1 MPATAKTNA
10 VIYARYSS
18 ANQTEQSI
26 EGQLRYCRNYAAQ
39 HGYTIV
45 HEYIDRAQSGTT
57 DNRPDFQ
64 QMIRDSAKKQFQFVI
79 VWKLDRFARNR
90 YDSAIYKNILKKNH
104 VKVVSATEAI
114 GEGSEAIIL
123 ESVLEAMA
131 EVYSRQL
138 SQNTR
143 RGMRETA
150 LKGLWTGGNIPLGYE
165 VENQMLV
172 VNEKEAGAVRT
183 IFSLYAEGETKT
195 DICRICN
202 EKGYRT
208 KTGKPFFTNA
218 LRHIL
223 TNPVY
228 VGKYLYK
235 GEISRD
241 CPRIIDDDLFQ
252 KCQERVALN
261 QKLRGQKRLDDV
273 RYILTGKL
281 YCGYCGNL
289 MTGDMGTGRN
299 GARYYYYTCH
309 RKKKNKDCQKKS
321 EKKDFIEW
329 YVVEQTV
336 KYILDPSRVEYIAE
350 RVVEAYHDEFSES
363 KIEEYEKTIKRLDA
377 ELEKC
382 VDSLLN
388 TSNDS
393 VIRKINDRADLLEAQ
408 KKDAESELS
417 KLRVTSGVLIKKE
430 EVIQWLKNYCQGDL
444 FDMAFREKII
454 DTFINSVFLFDDKLI
469 IYYNVKHGKQVSYIE
484 ALEDA
489 SETDSPCS
497 DSDKTGSPSYIQ
509 SETFKIIVRSGILG
523 LFIKRNE

>member
-1 MPATAKTNA
+1 MSESAKMNA

-26 EGQLRYCRNYAAQ
+26 EGQLRYCRAYAKQ

-64 QMIRDSAKKQFQFVI
+64 QMIRDSAKRQFQFVI

-90 YDSAIYKNILKKNH
+90 YDSAIYKNLLKKNR

-114 GEGSEAIIL
+114 GEGNEAIIL

-138 SQNTR
+138 SQNTQ

-172 VNEKEAGAVRT
+172 VNENEADCVRT
-183 IFSLYAEGETKT
+183 IFTLYAAGETKT

-228 VGKYLYK
+228 IGNYLYK
-235 GEISRD
+235 GEIPRS
-241 CPRIIDDDLFQ
+241 CPRIIDDDIFQ
-252 KCQERVALN
+252 KCVERAELN
-261 QKLRGQKRLDDV
+261 RKLRGQKQLDDV
-273 RYILTGKL
+273 HYILTGKL

-299 GARYYYYTCH
+299 GNRYYYYTCH
-309 RKKKNKDCQKKS
+309 RKKKNKACSKKS

-329 YVVEQTV
+329 YIVEQTV
-336 KYILDPSRVEYIAE
+336 NYILDPARIDYISE
-350 RVVEAYHDEFSES
+350 RIVDAYHDEFSES
-363 KIEEYEKTIKRLDA
+363 KIAEYEKTIKRLDA
-377 ELEKC
+377 EMDRC

-393 VIRKINDRADLLEAQ
+393 VIKKINARADLLEAQ
-408 KKDAESELS
+408 KNDAEAELA
-417 KLRVTSGVLIKKE
+417 KLRVTSLVSVKKE
-430 EVIQWLKNYCQGDL
+430 EIIQWLKSYCQGDL
-444 FDMAFREKII
+444 FDMQFREKII
-454 DTFINSVFLFDDKLI
+454 DTFIHSVFLFDDKLT

-489 SETDSPCS
+489 SETNSPCS
-497 DSDKTGSPSYIQ
+497 DSCSTGSPCRTQ
-509 SETFKIIVRSGILG
+509 SETFKIIIRNGILG
-523 LFIKRNE
+523 LFIKRNK

>member
-1 MPATAKTNA
+1 MPKTAELNA

-26 EGQLRYCRNYAAQ
+26 EGQLRYCRAYAEQ

-57 DNRPDFQ
+57 DNRPEFQ
-64 QMIRDSAKKQFQFVI
+64 QMIRDSAKKQFQFVV

-90 YDSAIYKNILKKNH
+90 YDSAIYKNILKKNR
-104 VKVVSATEAI
+104 VKVISATEVI
-114 GEGSEAIIL
+114 GEGNEAIIL

-138 SQNTR
+138 SQNTQ

-150 LKGLWTGGNIPLGYE
+150 LKGLWTGGNIPLGYQI
-165 VENQMLV
+165 ENQMLV
-172 VNEKEAGAVRT
+172 IDEKEASCVRT
-183 IFSLYAEGETKT
+183 IFELYASGESKT

-208 KTGKPFFTNA
+208 KTGKPFFINA

-223 TNPVY
+223 SNPVY
-228 VGKYLYK
+228 TGKYLYK
-235 GEISRD
+235 GEIVRA
-241 CPRIIDDDLFQ
+241 CPRIISDELFQ
-252 KCQERVALN
+252 KCADRTELN
-261 QKLRGQKRLDDV
+261 RALRGQKQLDDV
-273 RYILTGKL
+273 HYILTGKL
-281 YCGYCGNL
+281 FCGYCGNL

-299 GARYYYYTCH
+299 GTRYYYYTCH
-309 RKKKNKDCQKKS
+309 RKKKNRDCQKKS

-329 YVVEQTV
+329 YVVEQTIA
-336 KYILDPSRVEYIAE
+336 YILDPARVEYIAE
-350 RVVEAYHDEFSES
+350 QIVESYRDEFSES

-377 ELEKC
+377 ELDKC
-382 VDSLLN
+382 VDSLLS
-388 TSNDS
+388 TTNDA
-393 VIRKINDRADLLEAQ
+393 VIKKINARADLLEAQ
-408 KKDAESELS
+408 KKDAESELV
-417 KLRVTSGVLIKKE
+417 KLRITSGVSIKKE
-430 EVIQWLKNYCQGDL
+430 EVVQWLKSYCKGDL
-444 FDMAFREKII
+444 FDVQFREKII
-454 DTFINSVFLFDDKLI
+454 DTFINSVFLFDDKLT

-497 DSDKTGSPSYIQ
+497 DSCPCWLPLLGSNQRPC
-509 SETFKIIVRSGILG
+509 G
-523 LFIKRNE
+523 